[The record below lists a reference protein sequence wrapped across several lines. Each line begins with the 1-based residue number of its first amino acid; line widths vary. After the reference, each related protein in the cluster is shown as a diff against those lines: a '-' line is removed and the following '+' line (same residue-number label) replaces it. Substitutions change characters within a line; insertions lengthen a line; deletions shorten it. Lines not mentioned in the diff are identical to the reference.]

1 MYIYIWKNICL
12 IEKIYFR
19 FLQGNCLLDKC
30 PLSHDIGPEKMPTC
44 KYFLEGCCTR
54 DACPYRHIKVS
65 SSTPICIDFLQGYCV
80 KGSEVSAIFFIF
92 LFKKIFYYYL
102 NKN

>member
-1 MYIYIWKNICL
+1 MIYKKEYYLFNRQNI
-12 IEKIYFR
+12 FR

-65 SSTPICIDFLQGYCV
+65 SSTPICIDFLQGYCA
-80 KGSEVSAIFFIF
+80 KGSEVSAIFI
-92 LFKKIFYYYL
+92 IPIITISY
-102 NKN
+102 